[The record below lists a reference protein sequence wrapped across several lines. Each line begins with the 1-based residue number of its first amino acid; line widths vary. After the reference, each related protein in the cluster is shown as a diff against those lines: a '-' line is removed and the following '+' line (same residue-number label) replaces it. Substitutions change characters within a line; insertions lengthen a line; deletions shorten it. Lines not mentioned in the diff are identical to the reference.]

1 MSVCACSCVCVLV
14 HACLYVCCAHICL
27 LLHAHELEGCEGQ
40 SERNGKGVNIVE
52 ALPHVRHLL
61 SALP

>member
-1 MSVCACSCVCVLV
+1 MFVCMYTCACMLVCL
-14 HACLYVCCAHICL
+14 LCL

-52 ALPHVRHLL
+52 ALPYVRHLL